1 MSTVEPQDI
10 MVALATNLRKYRTK
24 AGISQKQLADS
35 VGTSHPRISEIENGR
50 GNPTLDT
57 IEKIARVLNIQTIDL
72 LRPEK
77 PKK

>member
-1 MSTVEPQDI
+1 MVIAETQSI

-57 IEKIARVLNIQTIDL
+57 LEKIAKVLNIQAIDL
-72 LRPEK
+72 LRPDK